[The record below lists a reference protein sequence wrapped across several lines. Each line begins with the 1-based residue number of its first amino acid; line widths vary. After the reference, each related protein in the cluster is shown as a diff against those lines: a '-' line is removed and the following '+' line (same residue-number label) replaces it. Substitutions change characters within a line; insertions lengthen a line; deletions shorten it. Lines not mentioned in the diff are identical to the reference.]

1 MINILS
7 KAGFL
12 CLMALIFGLNPINA
26 QQRLSVSRLK
36 VQDDTTSLDAV
47 DRVSVTIK
55 NTGTQTFTGK
65 IYVDYKSSGST
76 GGTTPQVLDSTKS
89 SQTMNINDTV
99 NISAQYFKVDQ
110 QNFSKGPNIV
120 VVWPRAIGVSTVDS
134 ATTTIVVVDPAGV
147 TEILKAENGFVLYPN
162 PAYSR
167 IYILPADSKI
177 SIENVRIYNNIGI
190 LVRSLKC
197 NNNLVDIDGLDKG
210 IYTLEIE
217 TDTHKRFV
225 KRFLRE

>member
-1 MINILS
+1 MIKILS
-7 KAGFL
+7 KTGFL
-12 CLMALIFGLNPINA
+12 CLMTLVFGLDPINA
-26 QQRLSVSRLK
+26 QQRLSISSLK
-36 VQDDTTSLDAV
+36 VQDDTTSFGTV

-76 GGTTPQVLDSTKS
+76 GGSTPQVLDSTKS
-89 SQTMNINDTV
+89 SQTLNINDTI
-99 NISAQYFKVDQ
+99 NISAQYFTIQQ

-120 VVWPRAIGVSTVDS
+120 VVWPRAIGVGAVDS
-134 ATTTIVVVDPAGV
+134 ATTTIVVVDPAGIIN
-147 TEILKAENGFVLYPN
+147 ELKAENSFVLYPN

-177 SIENVRIYNNIGI
+177 GIENVRIYNNIGT

-197 NNNLVDIDGLDKG
+197 NNNLVDIDGLESG

-217 TDTHKRFV
+217 TDTHKRVV